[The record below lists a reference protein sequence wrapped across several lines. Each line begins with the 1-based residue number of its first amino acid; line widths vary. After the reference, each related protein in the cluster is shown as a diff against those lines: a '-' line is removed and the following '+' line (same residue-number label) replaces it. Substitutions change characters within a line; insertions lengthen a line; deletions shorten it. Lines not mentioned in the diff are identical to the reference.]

1 MNEAI
6 MFIIMMIK
14 ITIITTHSYDI
25 INFRSILL
33 SHELF
38 LWSFYSSINVT
49 VVFIA
54 IENLMQ
60 NYFHLSTLTK
70 ENYLHSLKVIAI
82 KMPFLYSLPIQLN
95 LQNSNLFHYKKFP
108 MFAIIFFSIY
118 GFYLGHLLA

>member
-1 MNEAI
+1 

-14 ITIITTHSYDI
+14 ITIITIHSYDI

-70 ENYLHSLKVIAI
+70 KNYLHSLKVIAI
-82 KMPFLYSLPIQLN
+82 KMPFLHSLPI
-95 LQNSNLFHYKKFP
+95 
-108 MFAIIFFSIY
+108 
-118 GFYLGHLLA
+118 